1 MGHTKEVVQFD
12 MLRSRL
18 KSNQGNSFLYVKY
31 MALNE
36 LASTQAKVLKKHN
49 SLKIE
54 LKDWENLYFI
64 ENNFK
69 SPTVSDVMQSSKGS
83 QNSEDNK
90 IHKSTAQRVDNRT

>member
-36 LASTQAKVLKKHN
+36 LASTQAKVLNKHN
-49 SLKIE
+49 GLKIE

-83 QNSEDNK
+83 QNS
-90 IHKSTAQRVDNRT
+90 